1 MTTYD
6 PSTVP
11 AATGGWVLVAD
22 VPGGINLMTAKE
34 TGRPGPVVMTPE
46 EVATL
51 IDALRPH
58 AA

>member
-6 PSTVP
+6 PNTVF
-11 AATGGWVLVAD
+11 AAAGGWVIVTD
-22 VPGGINLMTAKE
+22 VPGGVGLMTAKE
-34 TGRPGPVVMTPE
+34 TGSPGPVVMTPE
-46 EVATL
+46 EVAAL